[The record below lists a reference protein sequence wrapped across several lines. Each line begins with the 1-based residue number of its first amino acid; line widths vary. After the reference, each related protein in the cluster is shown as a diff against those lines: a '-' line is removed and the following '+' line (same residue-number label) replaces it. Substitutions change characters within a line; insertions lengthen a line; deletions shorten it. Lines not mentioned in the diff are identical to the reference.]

1 MPNFSTYFREM
12 DEDNDGEVT
21 CKQLEKFLQKEGY
34 PTENVKVRLETKTKG
49 NNLLKY
55 KKE

>member
-12 DEDNDGEVT
+12 DEDEDGEVT

-34 PTENVKVRLETKTKG
+34 PTENVKVRLGTKARDDTP
-49 NNLLKY
+49 LKY
-55 KKE
+55 

>member
-12 DEDNDGEVT
+12 DEDEDGEVT

-34 PTENVKVRLETKTKG
+34 PTENVKVRLETKARAITF
-49 NNLLKY
+49 
-55 KKE
+55 